1 MKSKLRKSKQHKMLA
16 GVCGGVA
23 EYLNWD
29 PTLVRVLFVILGFS
43 YGFAVVMYLLLAIIM
58 PN

>member
-1 MKSKLRKSKQHKMLA
+1 MLA

-58 PN
+58 PD